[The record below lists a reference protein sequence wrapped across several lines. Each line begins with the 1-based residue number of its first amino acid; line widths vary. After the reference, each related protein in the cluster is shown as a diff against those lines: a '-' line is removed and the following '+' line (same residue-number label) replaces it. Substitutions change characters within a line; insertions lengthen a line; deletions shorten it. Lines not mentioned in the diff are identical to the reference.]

1 MILKSTNEVPK
12 GKEILFFRLG
22 FIFSRG
28 KRKPLVELHSIQL

>member
-22 FIFSRG
+22 FISSRG
-28 KRKPLVELHSIQL
+28 KRKPLVELHSIPL